1 MTAINTKYPDRDLRS
16 NGALRIFYGILLINM
31 ICTINKIFS
40 FPLKVL
46 VNFYGYF
53 ESSILKSFLLI
64 PIYLHILNSLMPSD
78 NIS

>member
-64 PIYLHILNSLMPSD
+64 PMYLHILNSLIPSD

>member
-46 VNFYGYF
+46 VNFYGYLISNIF
-53 ESSILKSFLLI
+53 KSFLLM
-64 PIYLHILNSLMPSD
+64 PMYLHILNSLMPSD

>member
-16 NGALRIFYGILLINM
+16 NGVLRIFYGILLINM

-46 VNFYGYF
+46 VNFYSYF
-53 ESSILKSFLLI
+53 ESNIFKSFLLM
-64 PIYLHILNSLMPSD
+64 PMYLHILNSLMPSD

>member
-46 VNFYGYF
+46 VNFYGY
-53 ESSILKSFLLI
+53 LKVTFLSHFIDAHVFTYFKLT
-64 PIYLHILNSLMPSD
+64 YAV
-78 NIS
+78 